1 MTIKKDWVVAA
12 SFGELILK
20 GKNRSRF
27 IKNAVD
33 HIDLATRDLP
43 VQERFFDCG
52 KYFLAVEEK
61 DLEPVVQGV
70 KKVFGLVY
78 ITPSLRVDRKKDD
91 IFQAAKILTEEK
103 LKELKRENPQK
114 DRFSFKVRTKRGDKS
129 FPHPSPEVSAW
140 LGGELL
146 DAFSDLSVDV
156 HHPDFIVHVEIRT
169 KAFVYIDRVKGMG
182 GLPWGSSGRGLLLLS
197 GGIDSPAAGFAI
209 ARRGMAIGA
218 VHFHAYPYTSER
230 AKDKAVRLAAQM
242 TKSVGPMRV
251 YMINILDTYLACKE
265 KCQPRNTTLLSRRMM
280 MRIADVLCQRDH
292 YDALITGESLGQ
304 VASQTVQSLSVINHA
319 ASHPIL
325 RPFIAEDK
333 NQIIEISRKIGTYEL
348 SVLPY
353 EDSCSIFAPDQP
365 NTQPKLGPILEDEKK
380 LDVQGLME
388 KALSSLEIIDPNRPE
403 EIIFS
408 EKEGLQ

>member
-1 MTIKKDWVVAA
+1 MTMKKDWVVAV

-43 VQERFFDCG
+43 IRERFFDCG
-52 KYFLAVEEK
+52 KYFLGVEEK
-61 DLEPVVQGV
+61 DLDLAMKGVQ
-70 KKVFGLVY
+70 KVFGLVY
-78 ITPSLRVDRKKDD
+78 ITPSLRVDREKED
-91 IFQAAKILTEEK
+91 IFQAAKILTMEK
-103 LKELKRENPQK
+103 LEKLRKENPEK
-114 DRFSFKVRTKRGDKS
+114 EKFTFKVRTKRGDKS
-129 FPHPSPEVSAW
+129 YPHPSPEVSAW

-146 DAFSDLSVDV
+146 DAFSDLAVDV
-156 HHPDFIVHVEIRT
+156 HNPDFTLHVEIRT

-230 AKDKAVRLAAQM
+230 AKDKALRLAAQM

-251 YMINILDTYLACKE
+251 YMVNILDTYLACKE

-280 MRIADVLCQRDH
+280 MRIADLLCDRYH
-292 YDALITGESLGQ
+292 YDAMITGESLGQ
-304 VASQTVQSLSVINHA
+304 VASQTIQSISVINNA
-319 ASHPIL
+319 AKHPIL

-333 NQIIEISRKIGTYEL
+333 NQIIEISRRIGTYDL
-348 SVLPY
+348 SILPY

-365 NTQPKLGPILEDEKK
+365 NTKPKLEHILEDEKK
-380 LDVQGLME
+380 LDLPDLIE
-388 KALSSLEIIDPNRPE
+388 KALSSLTIIDPSRPDE
-403 EIIFS
+403 VIQP